1 MTRTV
6 FAAALLAA
14 AGCGAPPV
22 PPSPEPTGPTE
33 PPKVVAEETVPPK
46 PASDDDVLPPA
57 KSAPV
62 SALTGKIYL
71 PADGG
76 RWPAKFAPAPPK
88 VEGTA
93 VHLTLGYGAHGMAVS
108 PESGRFVIAQRFERK
123 ESKTDPLASKVVV
136 GALTTGKVVGS
147 WEIGGQF
154 DLCDMSPDGTRVV
167 AKSVWP
173 DAKLTLLTITPD
185 NGLSRVTVEAHDRV
199 ALNPNEAGANK
210 AELNVVWAGF
220 VGNDRVASA
229 ADGGQVRVFKTA
241 GLAKV
246 GTLDGTP
253 KLTPC
258 VTPDRKRLLAHA
270 GGKVVLIDP
279 AECQA
284 VATKD
289 WPLPG
294 GPKNLA
300 ASPDGETL
308 ACAKAGRVRFLGLR
322 TGEVWDQMMPQF
334 GDHAMQPRYFNWAGP
349 ANLVHSRRVFDVT
362 LPYSVWSYSHHT
374 HAEASTPRQ
383 VWAAVRLPG
392 QKEAGGVDR
401 APVRVAVR
409 AFDPLPPNLPA
420 VVAAGKA
427 RPNIY
432 VLAPGSPVKVD
443 ASALPAAKRADAKA
457 DLEQRL
463 REVGFVPNPAAAAVI
478 TLTLDPAVTKNTP
491 YANLTNVPYAHQP
504 LRVELKA
511 GGKKLWTHTE
521 VKSPPGFITLVG
533 GQTLAARAAADGFG
547 QPKYEALRGLDVPR
561 HFPGPGFPDQ
571 GFGSTHL
578 TPDGPQYSGGR

>member
-6 FAAALLAA
+6 FAAALVAVV
-14 AGCGAPPV
+14 GCGTPPAPP
-22 PPSPEPTGPTE
+22 PPAPDAA
-33 PPKVVAEETVPPK
+33 PKVVSQETAPPK
-46 PASDDDVLPPA
+46 PAPDDDALPPA

-71 PADGG
+71 PKDGG

-93 VHLTLGYGAHGMAVS
+93 VHLTVEYGHHGMAVS
-108 PESGRFVIAQRFERK
+108 PESGRFVIVQRVERK
-123 ESKTDPLASKVVV
+123 GNKTEPLASKVVV
-136 GALTTGKVVGS
+136 GDLTTGKVVGT
-147 WEIGGQF
+147 WEIGGQY
-154 DLCDMSPDGTRVV
+154 DLCDMSPDGTRFV

-173 DAKLTLLTITPD
+173 DAKLTLFTVTPD

-199 ALNPNEAGANK
+199 ALNPNEAGANR

-229 ADGGQVRVFKTA
+229 AEGGQVRVFKTA

-258 VTPDRKRLLAHA
+258 VTPDRKRLFAHA
-270 GGKVVLIDP
+270 GGKLVLIDP

-308 ACAKAGRVRFLGLR
+308 ACAKEGRVRFLGLK
-322 TGEVWDQMMPQF
+322 TGEVWDQMMPQL
-334 GDHAMQPRYFNWAGP
+334 GDSVMAARHFSWAGP
-349 ANLVHSRRVFDVT
+349 AALVHAHRVFDPAVSFAVWQT
-362 LPYSVWSYSHHT
+362 SHMTEGEAYS
-374 HAEASTPRQ
+374 PRQ

-392 QKEAGGVDR
+392 QKAGGAFDR
-401 APVRVAVR
+401 TPVRVAVR
-409 AFDPLPPNLPA
+409 AFDPVPPNLPE

-427 RPNIY
+427 RPNLY
-432 VLAPGSPVKVD
+432 VLAPGAPVKVD
-443 ASALPAAKRADAKA
+443 ATALPAAKRADAKA
-457 DLEQRL
+457 DVEQRL
-463 REVGFVPNPAAAAVI
+463 REVGYVPAAAAAAVV

-491 YANLTNVPYAHQP
+491 YANLTNVPYTHQP
-504 LRVELKA
+504 LRVALTA
-511 GGKKLWTHTE
+511 GGKTLWTHTE
-521 VKSPPGFITLVG
+521 VKTPPGFIALAG

-547 QPKYEALRGLDVPR
+547 QPGYDALRTLPIPR

-571 GFGSTHL
+571 GFGFTQL
-578 TPDGPQYSGGR
+578 TPDGARYTGGR